1 MMIKRNENYDDLYL
15 LQELYVEQVY
25 ADWEEQAAYLHDF
38 MHATNPWQFFNAING
53 LNSYRSPYIYH
64 CLRSCLDGT

>member
-1 MMIKRNENYDDLYL
+1 MYL
-15 LQELYVEQVY
+15 PQELYVEQVY

-53 LNSYRSPYIYH
+53 LNSYRSPYI
-64 CLRSCLDGT
+64 LPLPKKLFGRNVNKAFIT